1 MLLGFLLGPV
11 TGVFDTGVF
20 RRASPVISSI
30 SIILITFEAGLDLD
44 SKTFKVIFPKTFL
57 LTIVT
62 FLFIMAGTS
71 VLGPVVYPDLTF
83 IDSMI
88 LGVILGGLSTVAVAS
103 LRNQLQLNTLDDA
116 WDVLSLESTLVDPIR
131 VIIAIALIKLAVIG
145 SLQPMNIVKD
155 MFYILIM
162 GSATG
167 LAVGVIWSV
176 ILHRLRTFSNH
187 YVITLAILLQ
197 VYYIAEYFAGSGGG
211 TIACFTF
218 GFTISN
224 LQMLSRWLGYSLR
237 VDIKQL
243 TDMNKEISFLLKSYY
258 FVYVGLIVNIDQR
271 LLLAGVILT
280 LMIIVMR
287 FISGS
292 ITGLIYDFS
301 SEQIDV
307 IRLTYPLGTSALVFS
322 QLPLIYDVEGVVFN
336 DPHLYTNI
344 IFPVVLGT
352 IIFSSLIGP
361 IIFKQ
366 KIGKVQGSA

>member
-1 MLLGFLLGPV
+1 
-11 TGVFDTGVF
+11 
-20 RRASPVISSI
+20 
-30 SIILITFEAGLDLD
+30 
-44 SKTFKVIFPKTFL
+44 
-57 LTIVT
+57 
-62 FLFIMAGTS
+62 
-71 VLGPVVYPDLTF
+71 
-83 IDSMI
+83 
-88 LGVILGGLSTVAVAS
+88 
-103 LRNQLQLNTLDDA
+103 
-116 WDVLSLESTLVDPIR
+116 
-131 VIIAIALIKLAVIG
+131 
-145 SLQPMNIVKD
+145 MNIVKD
-155 MFYILIM
+155 MVYILIL
-162 GSATG
+162 GLATG

-176 ILHRLRTFSNH
+176 ILHRLRTYSNH
-187 YVITLAILLQ
+187 YMITLAILLQ

-224 LQMLSRWLGYSLR
+224 LQMLSRWLGHSLR

-243 TDMNKEISFLLKSYY
+243 TSMNKEMSFLLKSYY

-292 ITGLIYDFS
+292 IIGLIYDFS
-301 SEQIDV
+301 SDQIDV

-322 QLPLIYDVEGVVFN
+322 QLPLIYDVEGVVFK

-352 IIFSSLIGP
+352 IVFSSLIGP
-361 IIFKQ
+361 VIFKQ
-366 KIGKVQGSA
+366 RLARTHA